1 MTIHEEKAVALFKE
15 GYNCA
20 QAVFAAFS
28 DVTGIDEQTSVRLA
42 SSFGGGFGRQ
52 REVCGA
58 VSGMVM
64 AAGYLYGYTSPTDNV
79 AKKDHYSLV
88 QSLMKQFSDIN
99 GSYICRDLLGLPN
112 NENNNPTPTERTE
125 GFYKKRPCVELVGEA
140 ARLLDAYISN
150 KENN

>member
-1 MTIHEEKAVALFKE
+1 MTKHEEKAVALFKE

-28 DVTGIDEQTSVRLA
+28 DMTGLDEQTSFKLA

-64 AAGYLYGYTSPTDNV
+64 AAGIICGYDSPTDNT
-79 AKKDHYSLV
+79 AKKDHYTLV
-88 QSLMKQFSDIN
+88 QRLMKEFSDEN
-99 GSYICRDLLGLPN
+99 GSYICRELLGLQQK
-112 NENNNPTPTERTE
+112 ENSDPTPTVRSDT
-125 GFYKKRPCVELVGEA
+125 FYQKRPCSELVGIA
-140 ARLLDAYISN
+140 ARLLDKHLTN
-150 KENN
+150 Q

>member
-1 MTIHEEKAVALFKE
+1 MTKHEEKAVVLFKE

-28 DVTGIDEQTSVRLA
+28 DITEIDEQTSVRLA

-64 AAGYLYGYTSPTDNV
+64 AAGILFGYESPTDNV

-88 QSLMKQFSDIN
+88 QQLMQQYAAAN
-99 GSYICRDLLGLPN
+99 GSYICRELLGLQDK
-112 NENNNPTPTERTE
+112 ENSDPSPTLRSE
-125 GFYKKRPCVELVGEA
+125 GFYQKRPCVELVGHA
-140 ARLLDAYISN
+140 ARLLDEYIQN
-150 KENN
+150 KD

>member
-28 DVTGIDEQTSVRLA
+28 DLTGIDEQTSVKLA

-64 AAGYLYGYTSPTDNV
+64 ALGVIYGYDSPTDNV
-79 AKKDHYSLV
+79 AKKEQYALV
-88 QSLMKQFSDIN
+88 QSLMKQFADNN
-99 GSYICRDLLGLPN
+99 GSYICRELLGLQ
-112 NENNNPTPTERTE
+112 ENQNSNPEPTPRNAS
-125 GFYKKRPCVELVGEA
+125 FYKKRPCVELVGEA
-140 ARLLDAYISN
+140 ARLLDEYITN
-150 KENN
+150 KE

>member
-1 MTIHEEKAVALFKE
+1 MTKHEEKAVALFKE

-28 DVTGIDEQTSVRLA
+28 DITGIDEQTSVRLA

-64 AAGYLYGYTSPTDNV
+64 ALGAICGYDSPTDNV
-79 AKKDHYSLV
+79 AKKEQYSAV
-88 QSLMKQFSDIN
+88 QCLMKQFADIN
-99 GSYICRDLLGLPN
+99 GSYICKQLLGLTDK
-112 NENNNPTPTERTE
+112 ENTDPTPTPRTQ
-125 GFYKKRPCVELVGEA
+125 GFYQKRPCSELVGEA
-140 ARLLDAYISN
+140 AKLLDEYLAG
-150 KENN
+150 KTE

>member
-1 MTIHEEKAVALFKE
+1 MTKHEEKAVALFKE

-28 DVTGIDEQTSVRLA
+28 DVTGLDEKTSVRLA

-64 AAGYLYGYTSPTDNV
+64 AAGMLYGYDFPTADIE
-79 AKKDHYSLV
+79 KKEHYALV
-88 QSLMKQFSDIN
+88 QGLMKQFADRN
-99 GSYICRDLLGLPN
+99 GSYICRNLLELQE
-112 NENNNPTPTERTE
+112 NENNNPNPTPRTDA
-125 GFYKKRPCVELVGEA
+125 FYKKRPCAALVGEA
-140 ARLLDAYISN
+140 ARLLDEWMEM
-150 KENN
+150 K

>member
-1 MTIHEEKAVALFKE
+1 MTKHEEKAVALFKE

-28 DVTGIDEQTSVRLA
+28 DITGLDEHTSYKLA

-64 AAGYLYGYTSPTDNV
+64 AAGIICGYDSPTDNI
-79 AKKDHYSLV
+79 AKKEHYALV
-88 QSLMKQFSDIN
+88 QSLMKQFATEN
-99 GSYICRDLLGLPN
+99 GSYICRELLGLQQK
-112 NENNNPTPTERTE
+112 ENSDPTPTPRNES
-125 GFYKKRPCVELVGEA
+125 FYQKRPCSELVGMA
-140 ARLLDAYISN
+140 ARFLDEYLAD
-150 KENN
+150 K